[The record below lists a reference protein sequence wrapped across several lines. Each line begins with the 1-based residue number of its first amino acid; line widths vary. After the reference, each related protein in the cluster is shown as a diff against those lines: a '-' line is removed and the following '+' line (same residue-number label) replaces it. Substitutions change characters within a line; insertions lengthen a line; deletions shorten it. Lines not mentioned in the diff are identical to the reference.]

1 MDIPKEIDDLL
12 KNGMPTRTDL
22 DTVWELSWKVL
33 DVYKA
38 LKPIIDLLRDIEPH
52 AQENKIEH
60 IIFGEEELPPD
71 KNKAVTISNDL
82 QYFVNTVT
90 KFQSYDE
97 VQEVLPKKVS
107 DLEDGADYAKKT
119 YVDDAIN
126 ALVDGA
132 PAALDTL
139 KELADK
145 LADEGDAIAVLV
157 NSLNQLRQRFGTLPN
172 LYNASEWTTDGET
185 KLGDCK
191 FGMTG
196 ATNGNYSE
204 IIIIDNDYNTYP
216 APTLLYIPTDA
227 TLDGETLVPVYDHSL
242 VATSMSMKINPAHVA
257 TVEEALLYV
266 SISAMEYTDGIASD
280 LENILRT
287 WANTTFVTA
296 ASQQYSKLIL
306 VANNGLQSETYTNYI
321 KGTYFTVNANGYAF
335 TIKIPATYST
345 PMVLMSGMEVP
356 MTQGANETID
366 NVEYKVYTS
375 TSTYSSS
382 FKIQVV

>member
-71 KNKAVTISNDL
+71 ENKAVTISNDL

-107 DLEDGADYAKKT
+107 DLEDGTDYAKKT
-119 YVDDAIN
+119 YVDSAIN

-139 KELADK
+139 KE
-145 LADEGDAIAVLV
+145 
-157 NSLNQLRQRFGTLPN
+157 
-172 LYNASEWTTDGET
+172 
-185 KLGDCK
+185 
-191 FGMTG
+191 
-196 ATNGNYSE
+196 
-204 IIIIDNDYNTYP
+204 
-216 APTLLYIPTDA
+216 
-227 TLDGETLVPVYDHSL
+227 
-242 VATSMSMKINPAHVA
+242 
-257 TVEEALLYV
+257 
-266 SISAMEYTDGIASD
+266 
-280 LENILRT
+280 
-287 WANTTFVTA
+287 
-296 ASQQYSKLIL
+296 
-306 VANNGLQSETYTNYI
+306 
-321 KGTYFTVNANGYAF
+321 
-335 TIKIPATYST
+335 
-345 PMVLMSGMEVP
+345 
-356 MTQGANETID
+356 
-366 NVEYKVYTS
+366 
-375 TSTYSSS
+375 
-382 FKIQVV
+382 